1 MNEEKSMRRIS
12 VDKVTLNFGAGND
25 QKKLAKGVQLL
36 RMISGKEPVKTKTVK
51 RIPSWGLRPGLPI
64 GCKITL
70 RGAEAK
76 KMITRLVAS
85 KENKFSKNAFDDNGN
100 VSFGVH
106 EYVDVP
112 EAKYDPELG
121 IMGFEASITLIRP
134 GFRIKTR
141 KIMKRKIPTHHRITK
156 DDSINYFKENYGVL
170 IKEELAEDDDE

>member
-76 KMITRLVAS
+76 K
-85 KENKFSKNAFDDNGN
+85 ND
-100 VSFGVH
+100 
-106 EYVDVP
+106 Y
-112 EAKYDPELG
+112 
-121 IMGFEASITLIRP
+121 
-134 GFRIKTR
+134 
-141 KIMKRKIPTHHRITK
+141 
-156 DDSINYFKENYGVL
+156 
-170 IKEELAEDDDE
+170 